1 MFLLTRNY
9 LNERQF
15 CAVTT
20 SVARAV
26 IAARRFLA
34 LEDRQF
40 CSYEILDVQI
50 NWSEDW
56 AMRSMT
62 RYEGPL
68 QRRPILVV
76 RKADYEANVLTL
88 FFPHK
93 SLTVTHKFAEPLNQ
107 ITVN

>member
-26 IAARRFLA
+26 MAARRFLT

-68 QRRPILVV
+68 QRRPLLVV
-76 RKADYEANVLTL
+76 RKTDVAADTLTF
-88 FFPHK
+88 FFPAK
-93 SLTVTHKFAEPLNQ
+93 SLTVAHKFAKPLNQ

>member
-9 LNERQF
+9 LNESQF

-26 IAARRFLA
+26 LIARHYLS
-34 LEDRQF
+34 LEERQF
-40 CSYEILDVQI
+40 CSYEIREVQI
-50 NWSEDW
+50 NWPEDW
-56 AMRSMT
+56 AFRSMY

-68 QRRPILVV
+68 QRRPILVIK
-76 RKADYEANVLTL
+76 KADQNADMLLLY
-88 FFPHK
+88 FPHK
-93 SLTVTHKFAEPLNQ
+93 SLSFAHKFAEPINQ

>member
-26 IAARRFLA
+26 MAARRFLA

-56 AMRSMT
+56 VMRSMS

-76 RKADYEANVLTL
+76 KKADQNADILLLY
-88 FFPHK
+88 FPHK
-93 SLTVTHKFAEPLNQ
+93 SLPFAHKFAEPINQ
-107 ITVN
+107 ISVN